1 MTASVPLLIRRRSFY
16 QQSAII
22 RKPTNGPSHKLNHM
36 LDTIRT
42 LLNEEEVDH
51 QSLVQ
56 VTLAEGETMYAF
68 QTSGSKAV
76 AYWQRLKDAL
86 ATTEKD
92 LAFVAVLLGTEQSF
106 ELTMEHLGSLAPLS
120 LEFREDEEEPSV
132 MRAEPT
138 TAELVEMGE
147 KIDCQNW
154 LAERLE
160 RFVCP
165 PGEWPVTMKVG
176 LVSEPEPFNT
186 DDQPMSINY
195 WDNNLDRLVVGERI
209 YMALVP
215 TSVSYKIPVLM
226 RFGGE
231 NSCPK
236 AQEHY
241 AMLKRWHE
249 LHGASILAIEPNVI
263 ECFVEKPPM
272 NKEQALKIAREH
284 YGYSNDTIDQGEGE
298 IAAYAYELL
307 NKKLWTF
314 WWD

>member
-1 MTASVPLLIRRRSFY
+1 
-16 QQSAII
+16 
-22 RKPTNGPSHKLNHM
+22 M

-42 LLNEEEVDH
+42 LLNDEEVDH
-51 QSLVQ
+51 QSLIEVA
-56 VTLAEGETMYAF
+56 LAEGATMYAF
-68 QTSGSKAV
+68 QTEGSKAV

-86 ATTEKD
+86 ATTAKNLE
-92 LAFVAVLLGTEQSF
+92 FVPVLLGTEQSF
-106 ELTMEHLGSLAPLS
+106 ELTLEHLGMLTPLS
-120 LEFREDEEEPSV
+120 MQFDLTDGETEEENPDDRPPV

-138 TAELVEMGE
+138 TAELIELGD

-160 RFVCP
+160 QFVCP
-165 PGEWPVTMKVG
+165 PGEWPATMKVG

-186 DDQPMSINY
+186 LDQPMSINY
-195 WDNNLDRLVVGERI
+195 WDNNLDRLVIGERV
-209 YMALVP
+209 YLALVP
-215 TSVSYKIPVLM
+215 TSRSFEIPILM

-231 NSCPK
+231 NNCPRSTI
-236 AQEHY
+236 HY

-249 LHGASILAIEPNVI
+249 LYGANLLAIEPNVI
-263 ECFVEKPPM
+263 ECFAEQPPM

-298 IAAYAYELL
+298 IAAYAYDLL